1 MDIFAREFGS
11 EKDANGNTIMEDIDG
26 VQCPK
31 TKKVLAKETRRMC
44 MGICKCRYAGP
55 VGLECNTCK
64 QAFVILRTTCRET
77 IKVSL
82 VA

>member
-31 TKKVLAKETRRMC
+31 TKKVLAKETPHWYGHLQVINLLYRRT
-44 MGICKCRYAGP
+44 IADI
-55 VGLECNTCK
+55 E
-64 QAFVILRTTCRET
+64 LRISRLAQ
-77 IKVSL
+77 SMRNSN
-82 VA
+82 